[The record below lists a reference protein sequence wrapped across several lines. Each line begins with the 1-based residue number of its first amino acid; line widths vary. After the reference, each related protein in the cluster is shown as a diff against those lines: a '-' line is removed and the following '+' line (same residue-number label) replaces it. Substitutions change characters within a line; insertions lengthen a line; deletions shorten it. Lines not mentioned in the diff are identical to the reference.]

1 MPAGRSEYDL
11 IIAVHALDDAYKEL
25 IRTINQVD
33 EMRVQEPRMVTISLV
48 NRGITSA
55 ARTRRRESGKLAP
68 SLLPTLTHFIS
79 AVHFGS
85 LHARK

>member
-33 EMRVQEPRMVTISLV
+33 EMRVQEPREHCFACFNANKPSKHDHSSCQVALDKK
-48 NRGITSA
+48 N
-55 ARTRRRESGKLAP
+55 GK
-68 SLLPTLTHFIS
+68 
-79 AVHFGS
+79 
-85 LHARK
+85 

>member
-33 EMRVQEPRMVTISLV
+33 EMRGR
-48 NRGITSA
+48 
-55 ARTRRRESGKLAP
+55 
-68 SLLPTLTHFIS
+68 
-79 AVHFGS
+79 
-85 LHARK
+85 